1 MKYANLNYKRDEM
14 IKLLTALLV
23 AIFLTAC
30 GEDNGQEKKFETETK
45 VEQVEKTE
53 PKEVNTTTQAPKE
66 TAKAEVVESYAKNIF
81 ELTTITGDT
90 LHVDEAK
97 NGIVFQEHKGKVVFF
112 IFFGYQCPPCLAEIP
127 AIQRIV
133 KEKGDKLEVIAM
145 EVQRLPEEQ
154 LKIFAESKKLN
165 YTVLSGEYT
174 DNSKFISYIAERAQW
189 SGAIPFMVGIKPS
202 GEVGMVHVGGIGY
215 EDFNNIFN
223 ELSK

>member
-1 MKYANLNYKRDEM
+1 MM
-14 IKLLTALLV
+14 KLLTALVV

-30 GEDNGQEKKFETETK
+30 GDDNGQEKKFD
-45 VEQVEKTE
+45 TE
-53 PKEVNTTTQAPKE
+53 PKIEKSEAKELNTTTEAPKE
-66 TAKAEVVESYAKNIF
+66 TPKAQAVETYAKNIF

-90 LHVDEAK
+90 LHVDEEK
-97 NGIVFQEHKGKVVFF
+97 NGISFQEHKNKVVFF
-112 IFFGYQCPPCLAEIP
+112 IFFGYRCPPCLAEIP
-127 AIQRIV
+127 ALQRIV

-145 EVQRLPEEQ
+145 EVQQLPEAQ

-189 SGAIPFMVGIKPS
+189 TGAIPFMVGIKPS

-215 EDFNNIFN
+215 EDFKNIFN
-223 ELSK
+223 ELSQ

>member
-1 MKYANLNYKRDEM
+1 M

-23 AIFLTAC
+23 AILLTAC
-30 GEDNGQEKKFETETK
+30 GDDNGQEKKFDTEPK
-45 VEQVEKTE
+45 IEKSE
-53 PKEVNTTTQAPKE
+53 PKEVNTTAEATQKTTAPQAVE
-66 TAKAEVVESYAKNIF
+66 TYAKNIF

-97 NGIVFQEHKGKVVFF
+97 NGIRFQEHKDKVVFF
-112 IFFGYQCPPCLAEIP
+112 IFFGYRCPPCLAEIP
-127 AIQRIV
+127 ALQRIV

-145 EVQRLPEEQ
+145 EVQQLPEAQ

-189 SGAIPFMVGIKPS
+189 TGAIPFMVGIKPS

-215 EDFNNIFN
+215 EDFKNIFN
-223 ELSK
+223 ELSQ